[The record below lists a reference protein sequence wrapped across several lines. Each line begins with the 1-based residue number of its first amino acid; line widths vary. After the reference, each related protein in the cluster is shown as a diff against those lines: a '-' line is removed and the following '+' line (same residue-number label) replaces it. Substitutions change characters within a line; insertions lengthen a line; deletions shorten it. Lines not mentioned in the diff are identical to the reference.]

1 MSAKKE
7 TGNLGH
13 AELSPS
19 RARIEPAVLKLCAK
33 TIAASALF
41 ITLSA

>member
-19 RARIEPAVLKLCAK
+19 RGRIEPAVLKLCAK
-33 TIAASALF
+33 TTATFILLIA
-41 ITLSA
+41 LSA

>member
-13 AELSPS
+13 AELSLS
-19 RARIEPAVLKLCAK
+19 RGRIEPAVLKLCAK